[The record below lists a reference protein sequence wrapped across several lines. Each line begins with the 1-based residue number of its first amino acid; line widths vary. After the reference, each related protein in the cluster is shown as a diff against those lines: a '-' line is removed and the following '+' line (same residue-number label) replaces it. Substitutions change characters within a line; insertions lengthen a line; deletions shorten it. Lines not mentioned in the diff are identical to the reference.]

1 MLRSSLLLFVLAG
14 MASGI
19 SAQPDCSQTSTG
31 HIPINDLGTGTYLGM
46 TGGLYANGSNFR
58 PPAHQAAGLAFAAQ
72 VQPLDA
78 SGTVSYTHLRAHE
91 TVLDLVCRLLL
102 EKKKKNSNNST
113 IVHIKRTSETTRY
126 RTD

>member
-78 SGTVSYTHLRAHE
+78 SGMPDPVNGKVA
-91 TVLDLVCRLLL
+91 
-102 EKKKKNSNNST
+102 
-113 IVHIKRTSETTRY
+113 
-126 RTD
+126 

>member
-46 TGGLYANGSNFR
+46 TGGLYANGSISVRLRIR
-58 PPAHQAAGLAFAAQ
+58 PPGWLSRRRYSHWM
-72 VQPLDA
+72 
-78 SGTVSYTHLRAHE
+78 LRAC
-91 TVLDLVCRLLL
+91 L
-102 EKKKKNSNNST
+102 
-113 IVHIKRTSETTRY
+113 IP
-126 RTD
+126 